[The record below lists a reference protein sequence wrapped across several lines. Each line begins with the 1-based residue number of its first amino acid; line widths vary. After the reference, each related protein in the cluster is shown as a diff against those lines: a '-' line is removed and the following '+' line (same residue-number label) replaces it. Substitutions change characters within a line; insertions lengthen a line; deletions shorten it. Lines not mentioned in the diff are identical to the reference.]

1 MATEPSSQIVMRA
14 NLDELGNLERWVAA
28 LAVDFILPPSLAER
42 IDLCLTE
49 HVTNVIGY
57 GYPAGTPGTIIISL
71 WHRPDEL
78 VVHIKDDG
86 VAFDPTSY
94 ALPDLPRSLA
104 DARDGGHGVR
114 LIRHFADEL
123 HYARVASANE
133 LILKF
138 RVRADPIRAPTTR

>member
-1 MATEPSSQIVMRA
+1 MATDPSSRIVIRA
-14 NLDELGNLERWVAA
+14 KLDELANLGRWVAVQ
-28 LAVDFILPPSLAER
+28 AVEFVLPPPLANR
-42 IDLCLTE
+42 IDLCLAE

-78 VVHIKDDG
+78 VVRIEDDG

-138 RVRADPIRAPTTR
+138 RAPPH